1 MLETDAFYDSLFER
15 VEEQPSNILAS
26 SPTSDDKLL
35 ERLANLLEGSVG
47 SALAEKDWADAVSEG
62 ERRVEASI
70 PPGYIDRD
78 KLESE
83 LPERASGDY
92 RIS

>member
-1 MLETDAFYDSLFER
+1 MLETDAFYDSLLER

-47 SALAEKDWADAVSEG
+47 SALAE
-62 ERRVEASI
+62 
-70 PPGYIDRD
+70 
-78 KLESE
+78 
-83 LPERASGDY
+83 
-92 RIS
+92 